1 MRIFR
6 LSRIFQGGV
15 VFCAIG
21 LLTLPALAKQ
31 SENEGAEL
39 FPVLEGIEIV
49 SEQEAQI
56 NESQQDTWNK
66 VKSILTPLQLETF
79 HRIREQ
85 GGSLREGV
93 VEMNLSSEQKR
104 QLLQLFHTNN
114 PAISEFFDSMET
126 DIVSRSVPEPTS
138 TLALLALGTLGIG
151 SALKRKLKQYQ
162 SASKVR

>member
-1 MRIFR
+1 M
-6 LSRIFQGGV
+6 SGKTKIFQGSV

-39 FPVLEGIEIV
+39 FPVLEGIELIPK
-49 SEQEAQI
+49 QEAQM
-56 NESQQDTWNK
+56 NESQQETWNK

-85 GGSLREGV
+85 GGSLREAV
-93 VEMNLSSEQKR
+93 VGMNLSSEQKR
-104 QLLQLFHTNN
+104 QLLQLFHTTS

-126 DIVSRSVPEPTS
+126 DIAKVPEPTS
-138 TLALLALGTLGIG
+138 TLALLALGTLGAG
-151 SALKRKLKQYQ
+151 SALKRKLKQHQ